1 MAGDNAGQQLQMDD
15 IDDGDDEEGDG
26 KEEDV
31 GEGGDQQV
39 FIIFNYI
46 FLFLY
51 LYLYG
56 LIILGFKYEILFST
70 LIKLKSTT

>member
-15 IDDGDDEEGDG
+15 IDDVDDEEGDG

-39 FIIFNYI
+39 FIILNYI
-46 FLFLY
+46 F

-70 LIKLKSTT
+70 LRKLKSTT